1 MHETRGSYWNYIE
14 TIIIIRF
21 MLYRSA
27 QIFQE
32 PISMYPIFRN
42 RKPGRDRVAPL
53 TMNESL
59 SIRVGREPNVN
70 RRKRKKVFWMKIGEG
85 SQIGERERERE
96 REREKG
102 GAVLWSVRRFISTE
116 RGKDVRLFFSW
127 PYSWPDD
134 SIVECI
140 CINSALKPI

>member
-1 MHETRGSYWNYIE
+1 
-14 TIIIIRF
+14 

-42 RKPGRDRVAPL
+42 RKPGRDRVTRL

-70 RRKRKKVFWMKIGEG
+70 RRKRKKGAILNENRRGIADW
-85 SQIGERERERE
+85 RE
-96 REREKG
+96 REREKERQCSG
-102 GAVLWSVRRFISTE
+102 LFDVLFQPKGVKTCTS
-116 RGKDVRLFFSW
+116 FF
-127 PYSWPDD
+127 PDPTVD
-134 SIVECI
+134 PTITSS
-140 CINSALKPI
+140 NAFALIRP

>member
-85 SQIGERERERE
+85 SQIGERERKRE
-96 REREKG
+96 RKKKG
-102 GAVLWSVRRFISTE
+102 GQCCGLFDVLFQPKGVKTCAS
-116 RGKDVRLFFSW
+116 FF
-127 PYSWPDD
+127 PDPTVD
-134 SIVECI
+134 PTIASS
-140 CINSALKPI
+140 NAFALIRP